1 MSLVA
6 VGRILI
12 IAGAVMIAS
21 GLVLAL
27 LPFEGFFPVA
37 FDVAGWLMVGSGL
50 LMVVSALL
58 AVRRAK
64 SRP

>member
-27 LPFEGFFPVA
+27 LPFEGFFAVA
-37 FDVAGWLMVGSGL
+37 FDVVGWLMVGSGL